1 MSVFDAPNEHCVGRI
16 FDLAKTQ
23 SVIASE
29 DIVDANGTKLWA
41 KGKAISPEL
50 KERLLK
56 RRLQSPLELSLEIE
70 RSITTGIVVEDCL
83 KLIDEDPL
91 LQALAGSKAAGAALS
106 HLRLV
111 KLPGPIRML
120 LTVAQN
126 SLEKNYR
133 NALYTLAI
141 SAGFASKHSLPPQE
155 LQMLLVTALL
165 HDIGEIYINPEYLTP
180 GHTMGASEWST
191 VAAHPSVGHLVARDI
206 GRLPEGVILGIAHHH
221 ERLDGSGYPGM
232 LRQKQI
238 STFGRIVAVADS
250 VSAILVR
257 GQANA
262 AYQATLA
269 LKIVP
274 EEYDRASVNF
284 VDTALRELAGQS
296 VCEGGGGGC
305 SARVRG
311 VAEQSAACT
320 AMVEQLLGKAPSGPV
335 HDALL
340 MAQGVCISAD
350 KCLRSTGIEQLVQ
363 DASLGDETFC
373 GEVCDVAKEIAWHL
387 RNVAHNMHLRIGGRG
402 LPSDIEFLT
411 PLIALLERR

>member
-1 MSVFDAPNEHCVGRI
+1 VATVFDSPNEHCVGRI
-16 FDLAKTQ
+16 FNLASTQ

-70 RSITTGIVVEDCL
+70 RSITTGIVVDDCL
-83 KLIDEDPL
+83 KLIEENPL
-91 LQALAGSKAAGAALS
+91 LQALAGSKSAAAALS
-106 HLRLV
+106 NLRLV

-120 LTVAQN
+120 LTVAQS

-141 SAGFASKHSLPPQE
+141 SAGFASQHSLSQQE

-180 GHTMGASEWST
+180 GHVMGASEWST

-206 GRLPEGVILGIAHHH
+206 GRLPEGVIQGIAHHH

-238 STFGRIVAVADS
+238 SAFGRIIAVADS

-257 GQANA
+257 GHANA

-274 EEYDRASVNF
+274 EEYDRASVSF
-284 VDTALRELAGQS
+284 VDTALRELAGQA
-296 VCEGGGGGC
+296 VCDGAGC
-305 SARVRG
+305 TTQVRR

-320 AMVEQLLGKAPSGPV
+320 VMVEQLLGNAPSGPV
-335 HDALL
+335 RDVLL
-340 MAQGVCISAD
+340 MAQAVCISAD
-350 KCLRSTGIEQLVQ
+350 KSLRSTGIEQLVQ
-363 DASLGDETFC
+363 DPSLGDETFC

-387 RNVAHNMHLRIGGRG
+387 RNVARNMHLRIGGRG
-402 LPSDIEFLT
+402 QPSDIEFLN